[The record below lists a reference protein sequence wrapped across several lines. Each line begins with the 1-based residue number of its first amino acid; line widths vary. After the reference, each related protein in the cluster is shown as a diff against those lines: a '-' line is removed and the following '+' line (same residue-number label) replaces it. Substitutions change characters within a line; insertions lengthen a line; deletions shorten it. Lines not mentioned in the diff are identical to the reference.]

1 MFLPAMA
8 AAAASSS
15 FANTAPHTILSCHR
29 RCRGARTAFAARRR
43 RHAASAT
50 VLGRRPPR
58 CRPLLAAC
66 AGSDGGGGAAE
77 ANPKHSPPPL
87 GMEESSH
94 NTSSGQGYIGLF
106 VRMLGLDN
114 DPLDREHAIVT
125 LWKYSLGG
133 KKCIDEIMQ
142 FPGCTNLVV
151 SLLKSDSSTTCEA
164 AAGLLRTVSSV
175 NLYVDVISESGAIEE
190 ITGLLCQCPLAP
202 EVKEQSLCT
211 LWNLS
216 IDDKVRLKLAN
227 SDFVPELVKF
237 LDDEDIKVKEAAGGI
252 LANLSINPR
261 NHSLMVEAGV
271 ISKLA
276 DLLNSDA
283 DGFSVIRKEAKF
295 ALLEL
300 SKDEYYRILIIEEGL
315 IRVPVIGAA
324 AYKSFRSRSHSWPSL
339 PDGSELQVQRNS
351 RPSRY
356 GASELLLGLNV
367 NEKFNLEE
375 AKMNAIVG
383 RSHQQF
389 LARIG
394 AIEMEDGKVPQMQ
407 PPKSQKHTLLPWID
421 GIARLVL
428 ILGLEDESAVTRAAY
443 SIADASIS
451 EHMRISFREAGAIK
465 PLLQLLSHDSEAIRE
480 AVASALEKLC
490 VSYEVC
496 RTMEAEGA
504 LNPLINILKNTS
516 PPKILLE
523 KTVSILSRILDSTID
538 MERKPNNQVIN
549 ESAQVL
555 SSTRSSG
562 DIGVPLTNMD
572 ISVASQATKREK
584 VIDSEVIS
592 CLVNLLR
599 TSCPKLQTKVASV
612 LEYISAFE
620 SHTITITESGIE
632 TALDTVF
639 EQAPFDGTIEDQLEL
654 DPVEAEE
661 IGHATAAAARLL
673 TKLLNSQ
680 TFCRSINGGNFVP
693 VLRKVL
699 KSDIPLHSK
708 EWIAACLVKLE
719 SLLGPG
725 TGSVQSINI
734 EVTLYEKIPKLVQQM
749 MTSFSYESK
758 EAAVLELSEVL
769 SRGGVE
775 CTREVAAAGGIFPLV
790 KLIEEGRGQALEAS
804 LKILYSL
811 SMDSENHAAIIAAG
825 AVAALKRIIISKGP
839 QSFRALRLLRT
850 LPT

>member
-1 MFLPAMA
+1 M
-8 AAAASSS
+8 
-15 FANTAPHTILSCHR
+15 
-29 RCRGARTAFAARRR
+29 
-43 RHAASAT
+43 
-50 VLGRRPPR
+50 LGRRSPR
-58 CRPLLAAC
+58 CRPLLAAA
-66 AGSDGGGGAAE
+66 AGSDGGGSAAE
-77 ANPKHSPPPL
+77 ANPKHSPPPH

-94 NTSSGQGYIGLF
+94 NTSSGQGYLGLF

-151 SLLKSDSSTTCEA
+151 SLLKSDSPTTCEA

-175 NLYVDVISESGAIEE
+175 NLYGDVISESGAIEE
-190 ITGLLCQCPLAP
+190 ITGLLCQCPLAS

-216 IDDKVRLKLAN
+216 IDEKVRLKLAN
-227 SDFVPELVKF
+227 SDFVSELVKF

-261 NHSLMVEAGV
+261 NHSIMVEAGV

-276 DLLNSDA
+276 DLLKSDA
-283 DGFSVIRKEAKF
+283 DGFRVIRKEAKF

-324 AYKSFRSRSHSWPSL
+324 AYKSFRSPSHSWPSL

-367 NEKFNLEE
+367 NEKINLEE

-407 PPKSQKHTLLPWID
+407 PPKNERHTLLPWID

-480 AVASALEKLC
+480 AVAYALEKLC
-490 VSYEVC
+490 VSYKVC

-516 PPKILLE
+516 PPKLLLE

-549 ESAQVL
+549 ESAEVL

-562 DIGVPLTNMD
+562 DIGVPMRNMD
-572 ISVASQATKREK
+572 ISVASQVTKWEK

-632 TALDTVF
+632 TALDAVF
-639 EQAPFDGTIEDQLEL
+639 QQASFDGMEGTIEDQLEL

-680 TFCRSINGGNFVP
+680 TFRHSINGANFVP
-693 VLRKVL
+693 VLRKDL

-734 EVTLYEKIPKLVQQM
+734 EVTLYEKIPKLVAQM

-804 LKILYSL
+804 LKILYNL